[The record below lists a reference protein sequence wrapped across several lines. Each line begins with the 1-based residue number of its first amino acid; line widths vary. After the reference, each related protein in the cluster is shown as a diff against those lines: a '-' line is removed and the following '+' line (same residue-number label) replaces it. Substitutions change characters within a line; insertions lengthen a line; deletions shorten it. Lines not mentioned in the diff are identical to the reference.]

1 MKRLYRSRLTSV
13 NPNAVGFVY
22 VKYQALCLPFAFS
35 FLKIEKVLGCLMPLL
50 SPPQIPLFRITL
62 FYGPEVLEG
71 ASETIHCVFNV
82 KKRSWK
88 GGVQVDIVV
97 GRNQIQQLENQLK
110 FRPWIDELLRV
121 VPKEE
126 REDFVQQGY
135 DLWIQ
140 FLCFHKLGIYINQG
154 IKQESTQVL
163 AEQFIPEMNEVIRR
177 EVQNIKQQ
185 IMVELDLEAFETGV
199 VEPSA

>member
-1 MKRLYRSRLTSV
+1 MS
-13 NPNAVGFVY
+13 
-22 VKYQALCLPFAFS
+22 
-35 FLKIEKVLGCLMPLL
+35 LL
-50 SPPQIPLFRITL
+50 SPPHIPLFRITL

-88 GGVQVDIVV
+88 GGVQIDIVV

-121 VPKEE
+121 VPSEE
-126 REDFVQQGY
+126 REDYIKQGN

-140 FLCFHKLGIYINQG
+140 FLCFHKLGIFIRQG
-154 IKQESTQVL
+154 IKQESTEVS
-163 AEQFIPEMNEVIRR
+163 AGQFIPEMDEVIRC
-177 EVQNIKQQ
+177 EAQNIKKQ
-185 IMVELDLEAFETGV
+185 ILVELDLEAFANGIEDT
-199 VEPSA
+199 SA

>member
-1 MKRLYRSRLTSV
+1 
-13 NPNAVGFVY
+13 
-22 VKYQALCLPFAFS
+22 
-35 FLKIEKVLGCLMPLL
+35 MPLL

-62 FYGPEVLEG
+62 FYGPDAVEG

-88 GGVQVDIVV
+88 GGVQVDILL
-97 GRNQIQQLENQLK
+97 GRNQVKQLENQLK
-110 FRPWIDELLRV
+110 FRPWIDDLLQV
-121 VPKEE
+121 VPNEE

-154 IKQESTQVL
+154 IKQESNQVS

-177 EVQNIKQQ
+177 EIQNIKQQ
-185 IMVELDLEAFETGV
+185 IMVELDLEAFKAGV